1 MSGVLEFVLVLAAT
15 LAAIWL
21 PGAVVIKA
29 SAWLRPRREATPP
42 AAYPAAGP
50 AMDL

>member
-15 LAAIWL
+15 VAAIWL

-29 SAWLRPRREATPP
+29 SAWLRPRRETSPTS
-42 AAYPAAGP
+42 YPAAGP

>member
-1 MSGVLEFVLVLAAT
+1 MSGVLEFVLVLAAA
-15 LAAIWL
+15 LAVIWL

-29 SAWLRPRREATPP
+29 SAWLRPWREATTTTV
-42 AAYPAAGP
+42 YPAAGP

>member
-1 MSGVLEFVLVLAAT
+1 MSGVLEFVLVVAAA

-21 PGAVVIKA
+21 PGAVVIKVL
-29 SAWLRPRREATPP
+29 AWLRPRGEATRSS
-42 AAYPAAGP
+42 YPAGP

>member
-1 MSGVLEFVLVLAAT
+1 MSGVLEFVLVSAAA

-29 SAWLRPRREATPP
+29 AAWLRPRREATPTS
-42 AAYPAAGP
+42 YPAAGP

>member
-1 MSGVLEFVLVLAAT
+1 MSGVLEFVLVLAAA

-29 SAWLRPRREATPP
+29 LRWRRPRSEATPTS
-42 AAYPAAGP
+42 YPAAGP

>member
-15 LAAIWL
+15 LAVIWL
-21 PGAVVIKA
+21 PGAAVIKA
-29 SAWLRPRREATPP
+29 SAWLRPRRDATTPTS
-42 AAYPAAGP
+42 YPAAGP